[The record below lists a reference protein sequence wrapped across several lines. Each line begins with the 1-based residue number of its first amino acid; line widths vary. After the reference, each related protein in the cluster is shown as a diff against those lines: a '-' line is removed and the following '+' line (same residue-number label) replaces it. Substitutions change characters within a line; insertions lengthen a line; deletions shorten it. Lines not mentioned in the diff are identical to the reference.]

1 MSNILSQEEID
12 VLLKGLSGGEIDTDR
27 GVEQLEPGDV
37 HPYDLTS
44 QDRII
49 RGRMPT
55 FEMTTEKFARLF
67 RLSLSSLLRRV
78 VGVTALSVEMMKF
91 GEFLKTLPVPT
102 SLHIF
107 RMEPLR
113 GSAIFVVESKV
124 IFALVDILF
133 GGSGQSSFK
142 IEGREFTAIENR
154 LIKRAVLSAL
164 ADFEKA
170 WKAILDVKI
179 SHQRSEINPQFAH
192 IVPLTD
198 VVVVVHFE
206 IEMEFSS
213 GIVSVCIPY
222 SMLEPV
228 REKLQAGFQSDAL
241 EVDREW
247 ANRFKDGLM
256 SSKVELIVE
265 LGRSEVS
272 GKEIVD
278 LKEGDVI
285 MLDRYRVDP
294 LDIFV
299 EGVQKLTAFPG
310 IYKGSSAIQI
320 AGTIQGKEAR
330 YYGTE

>member
-1 MSNILSQEEID
+1 
-12 VLLKGLSGGEIDTDR
+12 
-27 GVEQLEPGDV
+27 
-37 HPYDLTS
+37 
-44 QDRII
+44 
-49 RGRMPT
+49 
-55 FEMTTEKFARLF
+55 
-67 RLSLSSLLRRV
+67 
-78 VGVTALSVEMMKF
+78 MMKF

-124 IFALVDILF
+124 IFSLVDILF

-154 LIKRAVLSAL
+154 LIKRVVLSAL
-164 ADFEKA
+164 LDFEKA
-170 WKAILDVKI
+170 WKAIIELKV
-179 SHQRSEINPQFAH
+179 SHQRSEFNPQFAH

-213 GIVSVCIPY
+213 GVVSICIPY

-247 ANRFKDGLM
+247 ANRFRDGLM
-256 SSKVELIVE
+256 VSRVELIVE
-265 LGRSEVS
+265 LGRTEVS
-272 GKEIVD
+272 AKEVVD
-278 LKEGDVI
+278 LKAGDVI

-294 LDIFV
+294 LDVYV

-310 IYKGSSAIQI
+310 VFKGSSAIQI
-320 AGTIQGKEAR
+320 AGKIEGKEAR

>member
-12 VLLKGLSGGEIDTDR
+12 VLLKGLSGGEIETDR
-27 GVEQLEPGDV
+27 AEQREPGDFI
-37 HPYDLTS
+37 PYDLTS

-55 FEMTTEKFARLF
+55 FEMMTERFARLY

-78 VGVTALSVEMMKF
+78 VGVSALSVEMMKF

-113 GSAIFVVESKV
+113 GSGIFVVESKV

-164 ADFEKA
+164 TDFEKA
-170 WKAILDVKI
+170 WKSILDVKI
-179 SHQRSEINPQFAH
+179 GHQRSEINPQFAH

-247 ANRFKDGLM
+247 ANRFKEGLM
-256 SSKVELIVE
+256 SSRVELIVE

-278 LKEGDVI
+278 LKKGDVI

-310 IYKGSSAIQI
+310 VYKGNSAIQI
-320 AGTIQGKEAR
+320 AGTSQGKEAR

>member
-12 VLLKGLSGGEIDTDR
+12 VLLKGLSGGEIETDR
-27 GVEQLEPGDV
+27 VEQREPGDFI
-37 HPYDLTS
+37 PYDLTS

-55 FEMTTEKFARLF
+55 FEMMTERFARLY

-78 VGVTALSVEMMKF
+78 VGVSALSVEMMKF

-107 RMEPLR
+107 RMDPLR
-113 GSAIFVVESKV
+113 GSGIFVVESKV

-154 LIKRAVLSAL
+154 LIKRTVLSAL
-164 ADFEKA
+164 TDFEKA
-170 WKAILDVKI
+170 WKSILEVKI
-179 SHQRSEINPQFAH
+179 GHQRSEINPQFAH

-213 GIVSVCIPY
+213 GIVSICIPY

-247 ANRFKDGLM
+247 ANRFKEGLM
-256 SSKVELIVE
+256 SSRVELIVE

-278 LKEGDVI
+278 LKKGDVI

-310 IYKGSSAIQI
+310 VYKGNSAIQI

>member
-1 MSNILSQEEID
+1 MSNILSQEEVD
-12 VLLKGLSGGEIDTDR
+12 VLLKGLSGGEVET
-27 GVEQLEPGDV
+27 GPAEQLEPGDV
-37 HPYDLTS
+37 LVYDLTN

-55 FEMTTEKFARLF
+55 FEMMTERFARLF
-67 RLSLSSLLRRV
+67 RLSLSALLRRV
-78 VGVTALSVEMMKF
+78 VGVSALSVEMMKF

-124 IFALVDILF
+124 IFSLVDILF

-154 LIKRAVLSAL
+154 LIKRVVLSAL
-164 ADFEKA
+164 TDFEKA
-170 WKAILDVKI
+170 WKAILDVKVN
-179 SHQRSEINPQFAH
+179 HLRSEINPQFAH

-213 GIVSVCIPY
+213 GVVSVCIPY
-222 SMLEPV
+222 AMLEPV

-247 ANRFKDGLM
+247 ANRFRYGLM
-256 SSKVELIVE
+256 ASMVELIVE
-265 LGRSEVS
+265 LGRTEVN
-272 GKEIVD
+272 GKEVVD
-278 LKEGDVI
+278 LKKGDVI

-294 LDIFV
+294 LDVYV
-299 EGVQKLTAFPG
+299 EGVQKLAAFPG
-310 IYKGSSAIQI
+310 VYKGNSAIQI

>member
-1 MSNILSQEEID
+1 MSNILSQEEVD

-27 GVEQLEPGDV
+27 TELGEPGDV
-37 HPYDLTS
+37 LPYDLTS

-78 VGVTALSVEMMKF
+78 VGVSALSVEMMKF

-124 IFALVDILF
+124 IFSLVDILF

-154 LIKRAVLSAL
+154 LIKRVVLGAL

-170 WKAILDVKI
+170 WKAIIELKV

-213 GIVSVCIPY
+213 GVVSVCIPY

-247 ANRFKDGLM
+247 ANRFRDGLM
-256 SSKVELIVE
+256 ASRVELIVE
-265 LGRSEVS
+265 LGRTEVNA
-272 GKEIVD
+272 KDVVD
-278 LKEGDVI
+278 LKKGDVI

-294 LDIFV
+294 LDVYV

-310 IYKGSSAIQI
+310 VFKGSSAIQI
-320 AGTIQGKEAR
+320 SGMIEGKEAR

>member
-12 VLLKGLSGGEIDTDR
+12 VLLKGLSGGEIETDR
-27 GVEQLEPGDV
+27 VEQRESGDV

-78 VGVTALSVEMMKF
+78 VGVSALSVEMMKF

-113 GSAIFVVESKV
+113 GSAIIVVESKV

-154 LIKRAVLSAL
+154 LIKRVVLSAL

-170 WKAILDVKI
+170 WKAIIEVKI
-179 SHQRSEINPQFAH
+179 GHQRSEINPQFAH

-256 SSKVELIVE
+256 SSRVELIVE

-278 LKEGDVI
+278 LKKGDVI

-310 IYKGSSAIQI
+310 VYKGSSAIQI

>member
-12 VLLKGLSGGEIDTDR
+12 VLLKGLSGGEIETDR
-27 GVEQLEPGDV
+27 AEQREPGDFI
-37 HPYDLTS
+37 PYDLTS

-55 FEMTTEKFARLF
+55 FEMMTERFARLY

-78 VGVTALSVEMMKF
+78 VGVSALSVEMMKF

-107 RMEPLR
+107 RMDPLR
-113 GSAIFVVESKV
+113 GSGIFVVESKV

-164 ADFEKA
+164 TDFEKA
-170 WKAILDVKI
+170 WKSILDVKI
-179 SHQRSEINPQFAH
+179 GHQRSEINPQFAH

-247 ANRFKDGLM
+247 ANRFKEGLM
-256 SSKVELIVE
+256 SSRVELIVE

-278 LKEGDVI
+278 LKKGDVI

-310 IYKGSSAIQI
+310 VYKGSSAIQI

>member
-12 VLLKGLSGGEIDTDR
+12 VLLKGLSGGEIETDR
-27 GVEQLEPGDV
+27 TEQREPGDV
-37 HPYDLTS
+37 LPYDLTS

-55 FEMTTEKFARLF
+55 FEMMTERFARLY

-78 VGVTALSVEMMKF
+78 VGVSALSVEMMKF

-124 IFALVDILF
+124 IFSLVDILF

-164 ADFEKA
+164 TDFEKS

-228 REKLQAGFQSDAL
+228 REKLHAGFQSDAL
-241 EVDREW
+241 EVDSVW
-247 ANRFKDGLM
+247 ANRFREGLM
-256 SSKVELIVE
+256 SSRVELIVE

-278 LKEGDVI
+278 LKKGDVI

-310 IYKGSSAIQI
+310 VYKGNSAIQI

>member
-1 MSNILSQEEID
+1 MSNILSQEEVD
-12 VLLKGLSGGEIDTDR
+12 VLLKGLSGGEIEADR
-27 GVEQLEPGDV
+27 GEFHEPGDV
-37 HPYDLTS
+37 LPYDLTS

-78 VGVTALSVEMMKF
+78 VGVSALSVEMMKF

-124 IFALVDILF
+124 IFSLVDILF

-154 LIKRAVLSAL
+154 LIKRVVLSAL
-164 ADFEKA
+164 LDFEKA
-170 WKAILDVKI
+170 WKAIIELKV
-179 SHQRSEINPQFAH
+179 SHQRSEFNPQFAH

-213 GIVSVCIPY
+213 GVVSICIPY

-247 ANRFKDGLM
+247 ANRFRDGLM
-256 SSKVELIVE
+256 VSRVELIVE
-265 LGRSEVS
+265 LGRTEVS
-272 GKEIVD
+272 AKEVVD
-278 LKEGDVI
+278 LKAGDVI

-294 LDIFV
+294 LDVYV

-310 IYKGSSAIQI
+310 VFKGSSAIQI
-320 AGTIQGKEAR
+320 AGKVEGKEVR